1 MMTRVQ
7 VRIFWAAVIVLA
19 IVFFIAGWVIR
30 DIGIGWL
37 GFIIR
42 WVLPVVTIGGAVAY
56 RSRSAH

>member
-1 MMTRVQ
+1 MTRVQ
-7 VRIFWAAVIVLA
+7 KNIFWVVVIVLA

-42 WVLPVVTIGGAVAY
+42 WVLPIALIGGAVAY

>member
-1 MMTRVQ
+1 MTARLQ
-7 VRIFWAAVIVLA
+7 KNIFWAVVIVLA

-42 WVLPVVTIGGAVAY
+42 WVLPVGVIAGAVAY